1 MTHLEQGFKN
11 NYNMLNDIVEK
22 INNIHQQMENLSR
35 EITIT
40 QRSQMEMLE
49 IKKKKPINNFIN

>member
-22 INNIHQQMENLSR
+22 INNIHKQMENLSR

-49 IKKKKPINNFIN
+49 IKKKTINNFIN

>member
-49 IKKKKPINNFIN
+49 IKKKKTIKNFIN

>member
-49 IKKKKPINNFIN
+49 IKKKKTINNFIN

>member
-49 IKKKKPINNFIN
+49 IKKKKTINNVIN

>member
-49 IKKKKPINNFIN
+49 IKKKKNNK